1 MIAGNRTPGKPGEDL
16 VIYRLSSRLGRL
28 RCAWWGRNVQRQ
40 FLPLCQLMIRASA
53 LRSAPHAEHRLE
65 GPVEIR
71 SVGGPQRPRN
81 RRNSREVL
89 SKDETALG
97 PGPRGNALSLVL
109 RDNPGMTRDD
119 AVPGR
124 VAPGDCSP
132 GAPTDPYVPSR
143 AYGSSDH
150 ELATGRLPE

>member
-1 MIAGNRTPGKPGEDL
+1 MIAGNRTPGKSGEDL

-53 LRSAPHAEHRLE
+53 FRSAPHAEHRLE

-89 SKDETALG
+89 SKDATALG
-97 PGPRGNALSLVL
+97 PGTTRKRSVARPAGQ
-109 RDNPGMTRDD
+109 PRDD
-119 AVPGR
+119 AVPG
-124 VAPGDCSP
+124 
-132 GAPTDPYVPSR
+132 TPYLIFRS
-143 AYGSSDH
+143 
-150 ELATGRLPE
+150 